1 MLAQDTARRAP
12 TQVFAVQSSGISG
25 NVISRE
31 QTPTRQN
38 MIAAGLSGL
47 ITNSLTEEFRI
58 VARGGAQSILSEPV
72 DVDTQLAHK
81 QADDIGN

>member
-1 MLAQDTARRAP
+1 
-12 TQVFAVQSSGISG
+12 
-25 NVISRE
+25 
-31 QTPTRQN
+31 